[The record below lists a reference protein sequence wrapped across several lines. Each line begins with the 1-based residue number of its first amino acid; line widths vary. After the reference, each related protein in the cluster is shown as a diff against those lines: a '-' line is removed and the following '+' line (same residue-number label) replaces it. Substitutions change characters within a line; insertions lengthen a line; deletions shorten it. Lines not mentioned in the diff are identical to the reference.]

1 MAAFSSRGPVD
12 DGRIKPDISAPG
24 TYVLSTKS
32 RSTTDVGWL
41 AYNTSTHT
49 WVEQAW
55 QLH

>member
-12 DGRIKPDISAPG
+12 DGRIKPDISHQEHTFFQPNQGQPPTLA
-24 TYVLSTKS
+24 
-32 RSTTDVGWL
+32 GWH
-41 AYNTSTHT
+41 TIPHTHT